1 MLSTETMIII
11 LLVVLAVCIIAL
23 FLMPDKLKRMKKYTD
38 VYIGMSESDMLEII
52 GGGYAKSSLKNGVTK
67 YEWRINGSSHTTSR
81 PANYGGVH
89 YADTYYSGVKKLDI
103 YVKDVIVEEIRPY
116 NI

>member
-1 MLSTETMIII
+1 M
-11 LLVVLAVCIIAL
+11 
-23 FLMPDKLKRMKKYTD
+23 
-38 VYIGMSESDMLEII
+38 
-52 GGGYAKSSLKNGVTK
+52 TK
-67 YEWRINGSSHTTSR
+67 YEWRINGSSYTTSR

-103 YVKDVIVEEIRPY
+103 YVKDGLVEEIRPY